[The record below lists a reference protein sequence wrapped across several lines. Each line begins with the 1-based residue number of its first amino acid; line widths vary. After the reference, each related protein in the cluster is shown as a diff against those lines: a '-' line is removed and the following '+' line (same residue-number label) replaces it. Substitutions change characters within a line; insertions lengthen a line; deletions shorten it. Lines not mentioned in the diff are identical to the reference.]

1 MRYGSSIEALQD
13 EASSQW
19 GLFTAAR
26 AQRLGVGRKQ
36 LNRMVNDGRIEQL
49 CYGTYR
55 FTIGEETPS
64 AAIKAA
70 WLSSFPQEPAWERAK
85 KDIPDAVVA
94 GRTATVLHG
103 AGDFYAAPYTFIV
116 EKGKRTTRK
125 DIRFLSWKIEKRD
138 IVFIDDLP
146 TTSIERTVADLIRLH
161 EDMSL
166 VEDFMRQVG
175 AQGASIDHE
184 SLSCLLAPLAARNG
198 FARNDGTSFANELIE
213 RNMLDVRVSNILE
226 SLVKT
231 LEPFQ
236 ERSRMI
242 SNLVAKSPAIAQL
255 QQMLASAEIQ
265 ETTSR
270 LREIVE
276 KNALPE
282 ETRRQLAEAC
292 GAFAKKP
299 IGTKGRD
306 S

>member
-1 MRYGSSIEALQD
+1 MKYGSSITALQD

-26 AQRLGVGRKQ
+26 AQRLGVSRKQ

-55 FTIGEETPS
+55 FAIGEETPS
-64 AAIKAA
+64 VAIKAA
-70 WLSSFPQEPAWERAK
+70 WLSSFPQEPTWERVK
-85 KDIPDAVVA
+85 KDTPDAVVA

-103 AGDFYAAPYTFIV
+103 AGDFYAAPYTFII
-116 EKGKRTTRK
+116 ERGKRTTRE
-125 DIRFLSWKIEKRD
+125 DVRFLPWKIEKQD

-166 VEDFMRQVG
+166 VEDFMRQIV
-175 AQGASIDHE
+175 ARGASIDHE
-184 SLSCLLAPLAARNG
+184 RLSHLLAPLAARNG
-198 FARNDGTSFANELIE
+198 FGRNDGTSFANELIK
-213 RNMLDVRVSNILE
+213 RNVLDDQVSAILE
-226 SLVKT
+226 SLAKT

-242 SNLVAKSPAIAQL
+242 SDLIAKSPAIAQL
-255 QQMLASAEIQ
+255 QQTLASAAFQ
-265 ETTSR
+265 ETLSN
-270 LREIVE
+270 LRETVG
-276 KNALPE
+276 KNTLPE
-282 ETRRQLAEAC
+282 ETRRLLTEAST
-292 GAFAKKP
+292 AF
-299 IGTKGRD
+299 TKITVDTKDKD